1 MTVPDHPLVVLEPW
15 AGPWSPHDPDANFKR
30 DVALYSQLD
39 PMTTI
44 AALSASMQIP
54 AGAIVRYVLARYASA
69 GSGGLLELGPSMV
82 HRLWQPVDAAER
94 AGDDASRLAA
104 YDQLRQMISW
114 LRQPLLGESDDDA
127 GSPGDL

>member
-15 AGPWSPHDPDANFKR
+15 AGPWSPYDPDANFKR

-44 AALSASMQIP
+44 EALSASMDIP

-82 HRLWQPVDAAER
+82 HRLWEPIDAAER
-94 AGDDASRLAA
+94 TGDDVSRLAA

-114 LRQPLLGESDDDA
+114 LRQPLLGESEHDA
-127 GSPGDL
+127 GRAGDR